1 MMFDRWCWRNEAR
14 LETQLTANL
23 LLRWEEAKEEEE
35 RGTEKENLL
44 FFVRPF
50 QSRRS
55 EFFSLWKDTRRE
67 RKRERKEGGGCERSE
82 QMWWQQQQRQRQAEA
97 QKQTAEMVSATNKI
111 QPRSKDLLCLLTY
124 VGSHAHTHTNPTRT
138 HTHARTFSLALT
150 HARSPL
156 SLSLSQPP
164 FQLFQPSPIPF
175 FRSVSAGLEGL
186 KTDLVGFFR
195 AQVRRRRRASTS
207 DDDDDDDD
215 DDDNDGGG
223 DQGLFLAAAEAST
236 QLDLRTGVFAQ
247 RVKL

>member
-1 MMFDRWCWRNEAR
+1 
-14 LETQLTANL
+14 
-23 LLRWEEAKEEEE
+23 
-35 RGTEKENLL
+35 
-44 FFVRPF
+44 
-50 QSRRS
+50 
-55 EFFSLWKDTRRE
+55 
-67 RKRERKEGGGCERSE
+67 
-82 QMWWQQQQRQRQAEA
+82 
-97 QKQTAEMVSATNKI
+97 MVSATNKI

-124 VGSHAHTHTNPTRT
+124 VGSHAHTPTRTNPTRT

-186 KTDLVGFFR
+186 KTDLEGFFR

-207 DDDDDDDD
+207 NDDDDDDDG
-215 DDDNDGGG
+215 DNDGGG
-223 DQGLFLAAAEAST
+223 DQGLFLAAAEPST